1 MTGAYRIT
9 VKGHLSD
16 RWSRS
21 FGDLE
26 MKRMPDG
33 TTVLSGSGVD
43 QAQLHGILARIRD
56 LAIPLLSV
64 TPRPDVEA
72 EDRPQGGKASQ

>member
-1 MTGAYRIT
+1 MTTIYRIT

-16 RWSRS
+16 RWSGS
-21 FGDLE
+21 FGDFAME
-26 MKRMPDG
+26 RIPDG
-33 TTVLSGSGVD
+33 TTVLSGSVAD

-64 TPRPDVEA
+64 TPVTHVES
-72 EDRPQGGKASQ
+72 EDRSQGGEASQ